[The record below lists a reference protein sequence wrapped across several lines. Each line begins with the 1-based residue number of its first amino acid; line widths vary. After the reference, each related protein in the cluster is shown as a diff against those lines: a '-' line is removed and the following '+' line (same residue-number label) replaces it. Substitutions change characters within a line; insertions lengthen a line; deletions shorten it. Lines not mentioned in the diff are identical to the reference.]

1 MTAIAPNTTVYLVNT
16 RLNYGSE
23 DTFYFDS
30 LSAQTS
36 YFEARRLWGMT
47 NYTYQREQRQYIKVG
62 VNGSQMATVIKS
74 ANYLMWKNTSYED
87 KYYYAFIT
95 EAEWINN
102 EVVKLYF
109 EMDYIQ
115 TYLFNHGHTQCY
127 IARQHS
133 ETDIIGE
140 NILPEPMEVG
150 EYVVNGGNTKCLPAN
165 AQDADACCFVVMEV
179 NKSQTDPLL
188 VDGVFSAV
196 KLHIFSATQNGADA
210 AQVFINTHEADPE
223 AILGIYA
230 TRYYLLGL
238 TAPAPEGNILSIST
252 QPGKRFVEVDGVDE
266 NSTIDG
272 YVPKN
277 KKLLTYPYTY
287 CNITNCKGNDVNLR
301 YEFWQKDVVNHYLV
315 MHFTRSMPVTIQI
328 RPLNYKGELQS
339 NSDSEGTSTDAI
351 VELSGQPLGSFAADN
366 YTVWQAQN
374 QANIVG
380 SYAKS
385 ILHSGMS
392 LIEGWTN
399 ANPLQATG
407 AIFPVLDTVVDNGVN
422 RYNASIAVDRFS
434 GTLSGSA
441 VQYNTEVDGIYYRRM
456 SVNRQYAKV
465 IDDFF
470 TMYGYTQNKV
480 GFPNIHARS
489 RYTYVRTIGFNC
501 TANIPQEARKYINA
515 RYDAGIRF
523 WVDHENT
530 FCNYTNANTPLSSTI
545 QTVEERTDNDSET

>member
-74 ANYLMWKNTSYED
+74 ANYLMWKNASYED

-115 TYLFNHGHTQCY
+115 TYLFNYGHTQCY

-133 ETDIIGE
+133 ETDNIGD
-140 NILPEPMEVG
+140 NILPEPLELG
-150 EYVVNGGNTKCLPAN
+150 EYVINNGNTKCIPTGYE
-165 AQDADACCFVVMEV
+165 DADQPCIIIAEV
-179 NKSQTDPLL
+179 NKSQDGGHIS
-188 VDGVFSAV
+188 DGVFSAI
-196 KLHIFSATQNGADA
+196 KLHCFDTSSTGIRF
-210 AQVFINTHEADPE
+210 AQEFINQHEADPE
-223 AILGIYA
+223 SILAIYA
-230 TRYYLLGL
+230 SKFYLVGE
-238 TAPAPEGNILSIST
+238 TPAVGVHNIISPTVRPFKRSINVPKIAD
-252 QPGKRFVEVDGVDE
+252 QD
-266 NSTIDG
+266 TIDG
-272 YVPKN
+272 YLPKN
-277 KKLLTYPYTY
+277 KKLYTYPYTF
-287 CNITNCKGNDVNLR
+287 CNVTNCKGSDMNLR
-301 YEFWQKDVVNHYLV
+301 YEFWSKIQDENYCQLIMYNTVG
-315 MHFTRSMPVTIQI
+315 MPVTIQI
-328 RPLNYKGELQS
+328 RPYSYKGERY
-339 NSDSEGTSTDAI
+339 SDTESDGVSTDTF
-351 VELSGQPLGSFAADN
+351 VELSGQPMGSFSIDN
-366 YTVWQAQN
+366 FESWLAQN
-374 QANIVG
+374 QA
-380 SYAKS
+380 S
-385 ILHSGMS
+385 IIGR
-392 LIEGWTN
+392 
-399 ANPLQATG
+399 
-407 AIFPVLDTVVDNGVN
+407 GVN
-422 RYNASIAVDRFS
+422 LLTRSAVASVQGDPTTALTGSIDFVTNTLVGAYNASIAADRFS
-434 GTLSGSA
+434 GALSGSA
-441 VQYNTEVDGIYYRRM
+441 VQYNNEVDGLYYRRM
-456 SVNRQYAKV
+456 SVSYQYAKV

-470 TMYGYTQNKV
+470 TMYGYAQNKV

-489 RYTYVRTIGFNC
+489 RYTYIRTIGFNC